1 MIDLHETN
9 DVKVGYNITDYAWD
23 GRDEYGDLLAN
34 GVYIYKVV
42 AKVNGKD
49 MKLRDEGITDLFKNG
64 FGKMYLMR

>member
-1 MIDLHETN
+1 MAGNQSVLPGAAGGWGGD
-9 DVKVGYNITDYAWD
+9 
-23 GRDEYGDLLAN
+23 GDLLAN